1 MALNL
6 GSLDIGS
13 LDKLAGVVSDVMKKV
28 VDAEPEIQATVKGV
42 ASGVT
47 NLITLIQ
54 KNVGSLSE
62 KFTNKMTPEETLAV
76 LGAGMTQLRGDMD
89 AIDAAPRTERQP
101 E

>member
-1 MALNL
+1 MLNL

-13 LDKLAGVVSDVMKKV
+13 LDKLAGVVSDVMGKV

-54 KNVGSLSE
+54 KNVGALTE
-62 KFTNKMTPEETLAV
+62 RFTNKMSPEDTAAV
-76 LGAGMTQLRGDMD
+76 LATGRAHLAETMD
-89 AIDAAPRTERQP
+89 KIDAFPRVGQQP